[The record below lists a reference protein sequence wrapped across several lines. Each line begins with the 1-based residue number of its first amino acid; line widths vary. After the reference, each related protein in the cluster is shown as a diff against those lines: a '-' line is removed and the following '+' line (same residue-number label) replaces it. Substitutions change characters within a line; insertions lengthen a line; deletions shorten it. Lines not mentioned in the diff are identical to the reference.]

1 MFEEKKKQLIITFVG
16 VRFDYA
22 YNTQHKFIFTN
33 KSKRYK
39 PERLLLINTICW
51 IHEPIILLIYTLIRT
66 TWLSIRL
73 ISLSRINF
81 VSSYAISIFTIS

>member
-1 MFEEKKKQLIITFVG
+1 MFEEKKAIDYNFFFVG

-22 YNTQHKFIFTN
+22 YNTQHRFIFTN

-66 TWLSIRL
+66 TLAFNK
-73 ISLSRINF
+73 INQSF
-81 VSSYAISIFTIS
+81 AH